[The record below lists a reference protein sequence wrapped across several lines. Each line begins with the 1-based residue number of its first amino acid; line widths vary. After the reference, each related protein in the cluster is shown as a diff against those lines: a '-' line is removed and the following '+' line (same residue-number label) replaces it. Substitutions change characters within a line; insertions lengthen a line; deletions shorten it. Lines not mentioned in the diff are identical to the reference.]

1 MNAFTVNP
9 DTTTQTAAQ
18 SIGCAMERVDRIL
31 SLIIDC
37 MGTDDLTGEQQE
49 SLLFSIMKDA
59 ESARMLAG
67 HIERQCLNAGKGGA
81 V

>member
-1 MNAFTVNP
+1 MTAFTVNP
-9 DTTTQTAAQ
+9 KTTMQSAAQ
-18 SIGCAMERVDRIL
+18 VIGCAMERVDRIL

-37 MGTDDLTGEQQE
+37 MGTDDLTAEQQE

-59 ESARMLAG
+59 ESARMLAA
-67 HIERQCLNAGKGGA
+67 HIERQCLKAGKGGA